1 MAPDKYKLIACLLVF
16 FGLLTNAQQ
25 DEKATKI
32 LEDLSSEIMSAPS
45 VTIEFSIEIS
55 SLKDEVIEN
64 IDGLLVMKKDKYK
77 LDLMETISYFDGE
90 ARYTYMPDVNE
101 VIITDPD
108 EEGGLMSNPAKLFT
122 LYNEEFKYRLIGE
135 VERSGQEL
143 YEIDLHPIDIS
154 RDFHTVKLFIEKASI
169 FLHSAVIAGK
179 DGNRYT
185 FYVNDYNKTKK
196 LNDTFFQF
204 KETDYPGVEVIDMR
218 W

>member
-1 MAPDKYKLIACLLVF
+1 MAPDKYKLIACLMVF
-16 FGLLTNAQQ
+16 FGLLANAQQ
-25 DEKATKI
+25 DEKATEI
-32 LEDLSSEIMSAPS
+32 LEGLSSEITSTPS

-64 IDGLLVMKKDKYK
+64 FDGILIMKEDKYK
-77 LDLMETISYFDGE
+77 LDLMETVSYFDGE

-135 VERSGQEL
+135 VERSGQYL
-143 YEIDLHPIDIS
+143 FEIDLHPIDIS
-154 RDFHTVKLFIEKASI
+154 RDFHTVKLFIEKTSM

-185 FYVNDYNKTKK
+185 LFVNEYDKTKK
-196 LNDTFFQF
+196 LDDTFFKF
-204 KETDYPGVEVIDMR
+204 EETDYPGVEVIDMR